1 MKYRELSGFA
11 GTRVRTADARSG
23 ETQVGAS
30 HFAAGSHWTCS
41 DKIPKQ
47 HCIGGDSLGP
57 GEKYRF
63 GPFEVHTGARELS
76 KGGTKIKLRGQPY
89 LILEVLLSRA
99 GEVVTRE
106 EIRAKL
112 WPADTFVDF
121 EHGLNTS
128 VKKLRQV
135 LCDSAEDPRYIETVP
150 RLGYRFVAPV
160 EVVTEAPKPSASA
173 RAIEAPV
180 PALLIPPLAP
190 IEPQPTPLSTPL
202 SGQQASRWKLLR
214 VSLGVLALLGLVFV
228 GMVAKFPL
236 RMHWPFGSSNATV
249 NASLSAKQFG
259 SLAVLPLENLS
270 DDPAQ
275 EYFADGMTDE
285 LIGDLAQLRSLRVIS
300 RTSVMH
306 YKGGKQTVPQ
316 IGREL
321 AVDAVIEGTVER
333 EKNRVRIRVQLI
345 EAASDRHLWARTYDY
360 ELKDVLLLQSTAAH
374 DIASEIQGRVEQP
387 PASLRPN
394 SARTVQPDAYE
405 AYLKG
410 RYFWNQRTEAGLNK
424 SIEFF
429 QDAIAKDPA
438 FAAAYAGL
446 AGSYSLLGSE
456 SLPPEIARAKARAA
470 AGKALEL
477 DPASAE
483 GHAELG
489 LIEFYYDWN
498 WQKAEQEFQRAIE
511 LNPSYATTH
520 QWYSHYLRA
529 MGRLPEALQQAQQAQ
544 QSDPLSL
551 SINTTL
557 AARYRDLSDFKQA
570 VEVVQ
575 RTLELDPNFA
585 PGHELLASVYEQQR
599 DFQSDISELQKA
611 SALSKDNPT
620 SLAHLGRAYALSGN
634 PDEARKIAERLQRTA
649 RQHYVPAWDMAVL
662 FAGMGDANTA
672 FRWLEQSYAK
682 RESQMPFLK
691 VDYRMDPLRA
701 DPRFQNMLRRVR
713 LPG

>member
-1 MKYRELSGFA
+1 M
-11 GTRVRTADARSG
+11 
-23 ETQVGAS
+23 
-30 HFAAGSHWTCS
+30 
-41 DKIPKQ
+41 
-47 HCIGGDSLGP
+47 GP

-63 GPFEVHTGARELS
+63 GPFEVHPGARELS

-99 GEVVTRE
+99 GEIVTRE

-135 LCDSAEDPRYIETVP
+135 LCDSAEEPRYIETVP

-160 EVVTEAPKPSASA
+160 EVIAETLKPAASAPAVEAAVSASLTPPPA
-173 RAIEAPV
+173 RIE
-180 PALLIPPLAP
+180 L
-190 IEPQPTPLSTPL
+190 QPSPSSTPL
-202 SGQQASRWKLLR
+202 SVRLSGQQGSRWKFLR
-214 VSLGVLALLGLVFV
+214 VSLGVLLLLGLVFV
-228 GMVAKFPL
+228 GMVAKFPQ

-259 SLAVLPLENLS
+259 SLAVLPLVNLS
-270 DDPAQ
+270 DDPEQ

-285 LIGDLAQLRSLRVIS
+285 LIGDLAQLGSLRVIS

-306 YKGGKQTVPQ
+306 YKGGKQTIPQ

-321 AVDAVIEGTVER
+321 GVDAVIEGTVER
-333 EKNRVRIRVQLI
+333 EKNRVRIRVQVI
-345 EAASDRHLWARTYDY
+345 EAASDRHLWARSYDY
-360 ELKDVLLLQSTAAH
+360 ELKDVLVLQSTAAH
-374 DIASEIQGRVEQP
+374 DIASEIQGRVVQR
-387 PASLRPN
+387 PAFARST
-394 SARTVQPDAYE
+394 STRTVQPDAYE

-410 RYFWNQRTEAGLNK
+410 RFFWNQRTEAGLNK

-470 AGKALEL
+470 ASKALEL

-498 WQKAEQEFQRAIE
+498 WQQAEQEFQRAIE

-557 AARYRDLSDFKQA
+557 AARYRDLREFKQA
-570 VEVVQ
+570 LDVVQ
-575 RTLELDPNFA
+575 RTLELNPNFA
-585 PGHELLASVYEQQR
+585 PGHELLASVYEQQG
-599 DFQSDISELQKA
+599 DFQSDITELKKA
-611 SALSKDNPT
+611 STLSKDNPT

-634 PDEARKIAERLQRTA
+634 QDEARKIAEQLKLTA

-662 FAGMGDANTA
+662 FAGMGDADTA
-672 FRWLEQSYAK
+672 FRWLEESYVK
-682 RESQMPFLK
+682 RESQMPFLN

>member
-1 MKYRELSGFA
+1 MA
-11 GTRVRTADARSG
+11 AD
-23 ETQVGAS
+23 
-30 HFAAGSHWTCS
+30 HFAAGFDRTRGG
-41 DKIPKQ
+41 KIPKQ
-47 HCIGGDSLGP
+47 HGVGGDSLGP

-63 GPFEVHTGARELS
+63 GPFEVHAGARELS

-160 EVVTEAPKPSASA
+160 EVVTETPKPAASA
-173 RAIEAPV
+173 HAVETTV
-180 PALLIPPLAP
+180 LPALTPPPLTP
-190 IEPQPTPLSTPL
+190 PPTQVEFQPNFSSIPL
-202 SGQQASRWKLLR
+202 SGQQGSRWKILR
-214 VSLGVLALLGLVFV
+214 VSLGVLLLLGLVFV
-228 GMVAKFPL
+228 GMLAKLPQ

-249 NASLSAKQFG
+249 SASLSAKQFG

-270 DDPAQ
+270 DDPEQ

-285 LIGDLAQLRSLRVIS
+285 LIGDLAQLSSLRVIS

-306 YKGGKQTVPQ
+306 YRGGKQTIPQ

-321 AVDAVIEGTVER
+321 GVDAVIEGTVER

-345 EAASDRHLWARTYDY
+345 EAASDRHLWARSYDY
-360 ELKDVLLLQSTAAH
+360 ELKDVLVLQSTAAH
-374 DIASEIQGRVEQP
+374 DIATEIQGRVVQ
-387 PASLRPN
+387 RPDFARLT
-394 SARTVQPDAYE
+394 STRTVQPDAYE

-410 RYFWNQRTEAGLNK
+410 RFFWNQRTEAGLNK

-429 QDAIAKDPA
+429 QGAIAKDPA

-470 AGKALEL
+470 ASKALEL

-498 WQKAEQEFQRAIE
+498 WEQAEQEFQRAIE

-557 AARYRDLSDFKQA
+557 AARYRDLHEFKQA
-570 VEVVQ
+570 LEVVQ

-585 PGHELLASVYEQQR
+585 PGHELLASIYEQQG
-599 DFQSDISELQKA
+599 DFRSDISELRKA

-634 PDEARKIAERLQRTA
+634 QDEARKIAEQLKLTA

-662 FAGMGDANTA
+662 FAGMGDADAA
-672 FRWLEQSYAK
+672 FRWLEESYAK

-691 VDYRMDPLRA
+691 VDYRIDPLRT
-701 DPRFQNMLRRVR
+701 DPRFQKMLRRVG

>member
-1 MKYRELSGFA
+1 LRSAL
-11 GTRVRTADARSG
+11 VILLQVLTALTVVKSRSG
-23 ETQVGAS
+23 V
-30 HFAAGSHWTCS
+30 
-41 DKIPKQ
+41 
-47 HCIGGDSLGP
+47 GGDSLGP
-57 GEKYRF
+57 EEKYRF
-63 GPFEVHTGARELS
+63 GPFEVHAGARELS

-106 EIRAKL
+106 EIRARL

-160 EVVTEAPKPSASA
+160 EVVTETLKPAAPAPAVEAAVLPSLTPPSTRIELPPSAYS
-173 RAIEAPV
+173 APV
-180 PALLIPPLAP
+180 
-190 IEPQPTPLSTPL
+190 STPL
-202 SGQQASRWKLLR
+202 SGQPGSRWKLLR
-214 VSLGVLALLGLVFV
+214 VTLGVLVLLGLVFV
-228 GMVAKFPL
+228 GMVAKFPV

-259 SLAVLPLENLS
+259 SLAVLPLQNLS

-345 EAASDRHLWARTYDY
+345 EAASDRHLWARSYDY
-360 ELKDVLLLQSTAAH
+360 ELKDVLVLQSTAAH

-387 PASLRPN
+387 PASSPSN
-394 SARTVQPDAYE
+394 GARTVQPDAYE

-470 AGKALEL
+470 ASKALEL

-498 WQKAEQEFQRAIE
+498 WQQAEQEFQRAIE

-557 AARYRDLSDFKQA
+557 AARYRDLHEFKQA
-570 VEVVQ
+570 LDVVQ

-585 PGHELLASVYEQQR
+585 PGHELLASVYEQQG
-599 DFQSDISELQKA
+599 DFQSDITELKKA
-611 SALSKDNPT
+611 STLSKDNPT

-634 PDEARKIAERLQRTA
+634 QDEARKIAEQLKQTA

-662 FAGMGDANTA
+662 FAAMGDADTA
-672 FRWLEQSYAK
+672 FRWLEESYTK

-691 VDYRMDPLRA
+691 VDYRIDPLRA

>member
-1 MKYRELSGFA
+1 
-11 GTRVRTADARSG
+11 
-23 ETQVGAS
+23 
-30 HFAAGSHWTCS
+30 
-41 DKIPKQ
+41 
-47 HCIGGDSLGP
+47 LGP

-63 GPFEVHTGARELS
+63 GPFEVNAGARELS
-76 KGGTKIKLRGQPY
+76 KGGTKIRLRGQPY

-135 LCDSAEDPRYIETVP
+135 LCDSAEQPRYIETVP

-160 EVVTEAPKPSASA
+160 EVVSETSKPSVAA
-173 RAIEAPV
+173 RATEAPV
-180 PALLIPPLAP
+180 PAPLTPPP
-190 IEPQPTPLSTPL
+190 SRIELQPTPFPTPAPQ
-202 SGQQASRWKLLR
+202 GSRWKLLR
-214 VSLGVLALLGLVFV
+214 VSLGVLVLLGLVFV
-228 GMVAKFPL
+228 GMVAKWPQ
-236 RMHWPFGSSNATV
+236 RIHWPFGSSNATV

-374 DIASEIQGRVEQP
+374 DIASEIQGRVELP
-387 PASLRPN
+387 PASLRSN

-429 QDAIAKDPA
+429 QDAITRDPA

-456 SLPPEIARAKARAA
+456 SLPPEVARAKARAA
-470 AGKALEL
+470 ASKALEL

-498 WQKAEQEFQRAIE
+498 WQQAEQEFQRAIE

-557 AARYRDLSDFKQA
+557 AARYRDLHEFKQA
-570 VEVVQ
+570 LEVVQ

-585 PGHELLASVYEQQR
+585 PGHELLASVYEQQG
-599 DFQSDISELQKA
+599 DFQSDITELKKA

-634 PDEARKIAERLQRTA
+634 HDEARKIAEQLKQTA

-662 FAGMGDANTA
+662 FAGMGDADTA
-672 FRWLEQSYAK
+672 FRWLEESYAK

-701 DPRFQNMLRRVR
+701 DPRFQKMLRRVK

>member
-1 MKYRELSGFA
+1 
-11 GTRVRTADARSG
+11 
-23 ETQVGAS
+23 
-30 HFAAGSHWTCS
+30 
-41 DKIPKQ
+41 
-47 HCIGGDSLGP
+47 LGP
-57 GEKYRF
+57 EEKYRF
-63 GPFEVHTGARELS
+63 GPFEVHAGARELS

-106 EIRAKL
+106 EIRARL

-160 EVVTEAPKPSASA
+160 EVVTETLKPAAPAPAVEAAVLPSLTPPSTRIELPPSAYS
-173 RAIEAPV
+173 APV
-180 PALLIPPLAP
+180 
-190 IEPQPTPLSTPL
+190 STPL
-202 SGQQASRWKLLR
+202 SGQPGSRWKLLR
-214 VSLGVLALLGLVFV
+214 VTLGVLVLLGLVFV
-228 GMVAKFPL
+228 GMVAKFPV

-259 SLAVLPLENLS
+259 SLAVLPLQNLS

-345 EAASDRHLWARTYDY
+345 EAASDRHLWARSYDY
-360 ELKDVLLLQSTAAH
+360 ELKDVLVLQSTAAH

-387 PASLRPN
+387 PASSPSN
-394 SARTVQPDAYE
+394 GARTVQPDAYE

-470 AGKALEL
+470 ASKALEL

-498 WQKAEQEFQRAIE
+498 WQQAEQEFQRAIE

-557 AARYRDLSDFKQA
+557 AARYRDLHEFKQA
-570 VEVVQ
+570 LDVVQ

-585 PGHELLASVYEQQR
+585 PGHELLASVYEQQG
-599 DFQSDISELQKA
+599 DFQSDITELKKA
-611 SALSKDNPT
+611 STLSKDNPT

-634 PDEARKIAERLQRTA
+634 QDEARKIAEQLKQTA

-662 FAGMGDANTA
+662 FAAMGDADTA
-672 FRWLEQSYAK
+672 FRWLEESYTK

-691 VDYRMDPLRA
+691 VDYRIDPLRA

>member
-1 MKYRELSGFA
+1 
-11 GTRVRTADARSG
+11 
-23 ETQVGAS
+23 
-30 HFAAGSHWTCS
+30 
-41 DKIPKQ
+41 
-47 HCIGGDSLGP
+47 LGP
-57 GEKYRF
+57 EEKYRF
-63 GPFEVHTGARELS
+63 GPFEVHAGARELS

-106 EIRAKL
+106 EIRARL

-160 EVVTEAPKPSASA
+160 EVVTETLKPAAPAPAVEAAVLPSLTPPSTRIELPPSAYS
-173 RAIEAPV
+173 APV
-180 PALLIPPLAP
+180 
-190 IEPQPTPLSTPL
+190 STPL
-202 SGQQASRWKLLR
+202 SGQPGSRWKLLR
-214 VSLGVLALLGLVFV
+214 VTLGVLVLLGLVFV
-228 GMVAKFPL
+228 GMVAKFPV

-259 SLAVLPLENLS
+259 SLAVLPLQNLS

-345 EAASDRHLWARTYDY
+345 EAASDRHLWARSYDY
-360 ELKDVLLLQSTAAH
+360 ELKDVLVLQSTAAH

-387 PASLRPN
+387 PASSPSN
-394 SARTVQPDAYE
+394 GARTVQPDAYE

-470 AGKALEL
+470 ASKALEL

-498 WQKAEQEFQRAIE
+498 WQQAEQEFQRAIE

-557 AARYRDLSDFKQA
+557 AARYRDLHEFKQA
-570 VEVVQ
+570 LDVVQ

-585 PGHELLASVYEQQR
+585 PGHELLASVYEQQG
-599 DFQSDISELQKA
+599 DFQSDITELKKA
-611 SALSKDNPT
+611 STLSKDNPT

-634 PDEARKIAERLQRTA
+634 QDEARKIAEQLKQTA

-662 FAGMGDANTA
+662 FAAMGDADTA
-672 FRWLEQSYAK
+672 FRWLEESYTK

-691 VDYRMDPLRA
+691 VDYRIDPLRP

>member
-1 MKYRELSGFA
+1 M
-11 GTRVRTADARSG
+11 
-23 ETQVGAS
+23 
-30 HFAAGSHWTCS
+30 
-41 DKIPKQ
+41 
-47 HCIGGDSLGP
+47 GP
-57 GEKYRF
+57 GGKYRF
-63 GPFEVHTGARELS
+63 GPFEVDAGARELS
-76 KGGTKIKLRGQPY
+76 KGGTKIRLRGQPY

-106 EIRAKL
+106 EIRARL

-128 VKKLRQV
+128 VKRLRQV
-135 LCDSAEDPRYIETVP
+135 LCDSAEEPRYIETVP

-160 EVVTEAPKPSASA
+160 EVVTETPEPSARVHSSVPTPVA
-173 RAIEAPV
+173 R
-180 PALLIPPLAP
+180 
-190 IEPQPTPLSTPL
+190 IEPQPIPSSAPVSASLST
-202 SGQQASRWKLLR
+202 SSSSRWRLLR
-214 VSLGVLALLGLVFV
+214 FSLVALSLLGMVFIV
-228 GMVAKFPL
+228 MVAKFPG
-236 RMHWPFGSSNATV
+236 RIRWPLGSSNATV
-249 NASLSAKQFG
+249 NASRSPKQFG

-275 EYFADGMTDE
+275 EYFTDGMTDE

-306 YKGGKQTVPQ
+306 YKGGKQTIPQ

-345 EAASDRHLWARTYDY
+345 EAASDRHLWARSYDY

-387 PASLRPN
+387 PASSRTS
-394 SARTVQPDAYE
+394 SAPTVQPDAYE

-446 AGSYSLLGSE
+446 AGAYSLLGSE

-477 DPASAE
+477 DPASVE

-498 WQKAEQEFQRAIE
+498 WEQAEQEFQRAIE

-557 AARYRDLSDFKQA
+557 AARYRDLHDFKQA
-570 VEVVQ
+570 LDVAQ
-575 RTLELDPNFA
+575 RTLELDSNFA
-585 PGHELLASVYEQQR
+585 PGHELLASIYEQQG
-599 DFQSDISELQKA
+599 DFRSAIRELQKA
-611 SALSKDNPT
+611 SALSSNNST
-620 SLAHLGRAYALSGN
+620 SLAHLGRAYALSGSH
-634 PDEARKIAERLQRTA
+634 DEARKVAEQLEETSK
-649 RQHYVPAWDMAVL
+649 QHYVPAWDMAVL
-662 FAGMGDANTA
+662 FAAMGDADTA
-672 FRWLEQSYAK
+672 FRWLEKSYTK

-691 VDYRMDPLRA
+691 VDYRIDPLRA
-701 DPRFQNMLRRVR
+701 DPRFQKMLRRVG

>member
-1 MKYRELSGFA
+1 
-11 GTRVRTADARSG
+11 
-23 ETQVGAS
+23 
-30 HFAAGSHWTCS
+30 
-41 DKIPKQ
+41 
-47 HCIGGDSLGP
+47 
-57 GEKYRF
+57 
-63 GPFEVHTGARELS
+63 
-76 KGGTKIKLRGQPY
+76 
-89 LILEVLLSRA
+89 
-99 GEVVTRE
+99 
-106 EIRAKL
+106 
-112 WPADTFVDF
+112 
-121 EHGLNTS
+121 
-128 VKKLRQV
+128 
-135 LCDSAEDPRYIETVP
+135 
-150 RLGYRFVAPV
+150 
-160 EVVTEAPKPSASA
+160 
-173 RAIEAPV
+173 
-180 PALLIPPLAP
+180 
-190 IEPQPTPLSTPL
+190 
-202 SGQQASRWKLLR
+202 
-214 VSLGVLALLGLVFV
+214 
-228 GMVAKFPL
+228 
-236 RMHWPFGSSNATV
+236 
-249 NASLSAKQFG
+249 
-259 SLAVLPLENLS
+259 
-270 DDPAQ
+270 
-275 EYFADGMTDE
+275 MTDE

-306 YKGGKQTVPQ
+306 YKGGKQTIPQ

-374 DIASEIQGRVEQP
+374 DIASEIEGRVEQP
-387 PASLRPN
+387 PASSPSS

-424 SIEFF
+424 SIAFF

-470 AGKALEL
+470 ASKALEL

-529 MGRLPEALQQAQQAQ
+529 MSRLPEALQQAQQAQ

-557 AARYRDLSDFKQA
+557 AARYRDLRDFSQA
-570 VEVVQ
+570 IEVVQ
-575 RTLELDPNFA
+575 RTLELDPDFA
-585 PGHELLASVYEQQR
+585 PGHELLASVYEQQG
-599 DFQSDISELQKA
+599 DFQSDIAELQKA
-611 SALSKDNPT
+611 GAHSKDNPT
-620 SLAHLGRAYALSGN
+620 SLARLGRAYALSGN
-634 PDEARKIAERLQRTA
+634 HDEARKIAEQLKQA
-649 RQHYVPAWDMAVL
+649 AGQHYVPAWDMAVL
-662 FAGMGDANTA
+662 FASMGDADAA
-672 FRWLEQSYAK
+672 FRWLEKSYTE

-701 DPRFQNMLRRVR
+701 DPRFQKMLRRVK

>member
-1 MKYRELSGFA
+1 M
-11 GTRVRTADARSG
+11 
-23 ETQVGAS
+23 
-30 HFAAGSHWTCS
+30 
-41 DKIPKQ
+41 
-47 HCIGGDSLGP
+47 GP
-57 GEKYRF
+57 GGKYRF
-63 GPFEVHTGARELS
+63 GPFEVDAGARELS
-76 KGGTKIKLRGQPY
+76 KGGTKIRLRGQPY

-106 EIRAKL
+106 EIRARL

-128 VKKLRQV
+128 VKRLRQV
-135 LCDSAEDPRYIETVP
+135 LCDSAEEPRYIETVP

-160 EVVTEAPKPSASA
+160 EVVPETPKPSARLQASVPTPVA
-173 RAIEAPV
+173 R
-180 PALLIPPLAP
+180 
-190 IEPQPTPLSTPL
+190 IEPQPIPSSAPVSAPVSASLSTSSSSHWRFLRFSFVAL
-202 SGQQASRWKLLR
+202 S
-214 VSLGVLALLGLVFV
+214 LLGMVFIV
-228 GMVAKFPL
+228 MVAKFPA
-236 RMHWPFGSSNATV
+236 RIRWPLGSSNVTV
-249 NASLSAKQFG
+249 NASRSPKQFG

-306 YKGGKQTVPQ
+306 YKGGKQTIPQ

-387 PASLRPN
+387 PASSRTN
-394 SARTVQPDAYE
+394 SAPTVQPDAYE

-446 AGSYSLLGSE
+446 AGAYSLLGSE

-477 DPASAE
+477 DPASVE

-498 WQKAEQEFQRAIE
+498 WGQAEQEFQRAIE

-557 AARYRDLSDFKQA
+557 AARYRDLHDFKQA
-570 VEVVQ
+570 LDVAQ
-575 RTLELDPNFA
+575 RTLELDSNFA
-585 PGHELLASVYEQQR
+585 PGHELLASIYEQQG
-599 DFQSDISELQKA
+599 DFQSAIRELQKA
-611 SALSKDNPT
+611 SALSNNNST
-620 SLAHLGRAYALSGN
+620 SLAHLGRAYALSGSH
-634 PDEARKIAERLQRTA
+634 DEARKVAEQLEETSK
-649 RQHYVPAWDMAVL
+649 QHYVPAWDMAVL
-662 FAGMGDANTA
+662 FAAMGDADTA
-672 FRWLEQSYAK
+672 FRWLEKSYTK

-691 VDYRMDPLRA
+691 VDFRIDPLRA
-701 DPRFQNMLRRVR
+701 DPRFQKMLRRVG

>member
-1 MKYRELSGFA
+1 M
-11 GTRVRTADARSG
+11 
-23 ETQVGAS
+23 
-30 HFAAGSHWTCS
+30 
-41 DKIPKQ
+41 
-47 HCIGGDSLGP
+47 GP

-63 GPFEVHTGARELS
+63 GPFEVHAGAREIS

-135 LCDSAEDPRYIETVP
+135 LCDSAEEPRYIETVP

-160 EVVTEAPKPSASA
+160 EVVTETPKPSASA
-173 RAIEAPV
+173 N
-180 PALLIPPLAP
+180 ALETTALPPLTP
-190 IEPQPTPLSTPL
+190 PPTRIEPPPTPASAPLSTA
-202 SGQQASRWKLLR
+202 QASRWKLLR
-214 VSLGVLALLGLVFV
+214 ISLGVLLLLGLVFV
-228 GMVAKFPL
+228 GMVAKWPQ
-236 RMHWPFGSSNATV
+236 RMHWPFGPSNATV

-259 SLAVLPLENLS
+259 SLAVLPLVNLS
-270 DDPAQ
+270 DDPEQ

-285 LIGDLAQLRSLRVIS
+285 LIGDLAQLGSLRVIS

-321 AVDAVIEGTVER
+321 GVDAVIEGTVER
-333 EKNRVRIRVQLI
+333 EKNRVRIRVQVI
-345 EAASDRHLWARTYDY
+345 EAASDRHLWARSYDY
-360 ELKDVLLLQSTAAH
+360 ELKDVLVLQSTAAH
-374 DIASEIQGRVEQP
+374 DIATEIQGRVVQ
-387 PASLRPN
+387 RPDFARST

-410 RYFWNQRTEAGLNK
+410 RFFWNQRTEAGLNK

-470 AGKALEL
+470 ASKALEL

-498 WQKAEQEFQRAIE
+498 WAQAEQEFQRAIE

-544 QSDPLSL
+544 QLDPLSL

-557 AARYRDLSDFKQA
+557 AARYRDLRDFKQA
-570 VEVVQ
+570 LEVVQ

-585 PGHELLASVYEQQR
+585 PGHELLASVYEQQG
-599 DFQSDISELQKA
+599 DFQADITELQKA

-634 PDEARKIAERLQRTA
+634 HDEARKIAEQLQRTA

-662 FAGMGDANTA
+662 FASMGDADTA
-672 FRWLEQSYAK
+672 FRWLEGSYTK

-691 VDYRMDPLRA
+691 VDYRIDPLRA
-701 DPRFQNMLRRVR
+701 DPRFQNMLRRVK

>member
-1 MKYRELSGFA
+1 MHA
-11 GTRVRTADARSG
+11 
-23 ETQVGAS
+23 
-30 HFAAGSHWTCS
+30 
-41 DKIPKQ
+41 
-47 HCIGGDSLGP
+47 
-57 GEKYRF
+57 
-63 GPFEVHTGARELS
+63 GARELS
-76 KGGTKIKLRGQPY
+76 KGGTRIKLRGQPY

-121 EHGLNTS
+121 EHSLNTS

-150 RLGYRFVAPV
+150 RLGYRFIAPV
-160 EVVTEAPKPSASA
+160 EVVTETPKPFTAA
-173 RAIEAPV
+173 PAPEAAV
-180 PALLIPPLAP
+180 PPPP
-190 IEPQPTPLSTPL
+190 TRIEPQPVPSTAPPTAPP
-202 SGQQASRWKLLR
+202 SAPQRSRGKLLR
-214 VSLGVLALLGLVFV
+214 VSLGVLLLLGLVFV
-228 GMVAKFPL
+228 GMVVKLPE
-236 RMHWPFGSSNATV
+236 RMRWPFGSSNATV

-259 SLAVLPLENLS
+259 SLAVLPLVNLS
-270 DDPAQ
+270 DDPEQ

-285 LIGDLAQLRSLRVIS
+285 LIGDLAQLGSLRVIS

-321 AVDAVIEGTVER
+321 GVDAVIEGTVER
-333 EKNRVRIRVQLI
+333 EKNRVRIRVQVI
-345 EAASDRHLWARTYDY
+345 EAASDRHLWARSYDY
-360 ELKDVLLLQSTAAH
+360 EIKDVLLLQSTAAH
-374 DIASEIQGRVEQP
+374 DIATEIQGRVVQR
-387 PASLRPN
+387 PAFSRLN
-394 SARTVQPDAYE
+394 SARTVEPDAYE

-410 RYFWNQRTEAGLNK
+410 RYFWNLRTEAGLNK

-429 QDAIAKDPA
+429 QDAIKKDPA

-456 SLPPEIARAKARAA
+456 SLPPEVARAKARAA
-470 AGKALEL
+470 ASKALEL

-498 WQKAEQEFQRAIE
+498 WEKAEQEFQRAIE

-557 AARYRDLSDFKQA
+557 AARHRDLRDFKQA
-570 VEVVQ
+570 LDAIQ
-575 RTLELDPNFA
+575 RTLELDPNFG
-585 PGHELLASVYEQQR
+585 PGHELLASVYEQQG
-599 DFQSDISELQKA
+599 DFRSAISEWKKA
-611 SALSKDNPT
+611 STLSKDNPT
-620 SLAHLGRAYALSGN
+620 PLAHLGRAYALSGN
-634 PDEARKIAERLQRTA
+634 QAEARKVAEQLKLTA

-662 FAGMGDANTA
+662 FAGMGDADTA
-672 FRWLEQSYAK
+672 FRWLEESYAK

-701 DPRFQNMLRRVR
+701 DPRFQKMLRRVG

>member
-1 MKYRELSGFA
+1 
-11 GTRVRTADARSG
+11 
-23 ETQVGAS
+23 
-30 HFAAGSHWTCS
+30 
-41 DKIPKQ
+41 
-47 HCIGGDSLGP
+47 LGL

-63 GPFEVHTGARELS
+63 GPFEVDAGARELS
-76 KGGTKIKLRGQPY
+76 KSGTKIRLRGQPY
-89 LILEVLLSRA
+89 LILEVLLGRA

-106 EIRAKL
+106 EIRARL

-135 LCDSAEDPRYIETVP
+135 LCDSAEEPRYIETVP

-160 EVVTEAPKPSASA
+160 EVVPETAKPSPAPGAVAAALPAS
-173 RAIEAPV
+173 
-180 PALLIPPLAP
+180 
-190 IEPQPTPLSTPL
+190 PTPMEPHPSPMI
-202 SGQQASRWKLLR
+202 SASRSSRRRLLR
-214 VSLGVLALLGLVFV
+214 FSFAVPLLLGLVFI
-228 GMVAKFPL
+228 GMVAKLPG
-236 RMHWPFGSSNATV
+236 RMHWPFVSPNATV
-249 NASLSAKQFG
+249 NASPSAKQFG

-306 YKGGKQTVPQ
+306 YKGGNQTIPQ

-321 AVDAVIEGTVER
+321 GVDAVIEGTVER

-345 EAASDRHLWARTYDY
+345 EAASDRHLWARSYDY

-374 DIASEIQGRVEQP
+374 DIASEIQGRVAQP
-387 PASLRPN
+387 LASSRS

-429 QDAIAKDPA
+429 QDAIARDPA

-446 AGSYSLLGSE
+446 AGSYSLLGSKA
-456 SLPPEIARAKARAA
+456 LPPEVAREKARAA
-470 AGKALEL
+470 ASKALEL

-489 LIEFYYDWN
+489 LIEFYYDWS
-498 WQKAEQEFQRAIE
+498 WEQAEQEFRRAID

-529 MGRLPEALQQAQQAQ
+529 MDRLPEALQQAQQAQ

-557 AARYRDLSDFKQA
+557 AARYRDLREFKQA
-570 VEVVQ
+570 LEVDQ

-585 PGHELLASVYEQQR
+585 PGHELLASVYEQQG
-599 DFQSDISELQKA
+599 DFQAAIREWQKA
-611 SALSKDNPT
+611 STLSKDNPT
-620 SLAHLGRAYALSGN
+620 PLAHLGRAYALSGSQ
-634 PDEARKIAERLQRTA
+634 DEARKVAQQLELTS

-662 FAGMGDANTA
+662 FAGLGDPDTA
-672 FRWLEQSYAK
+672 FRWLEKSYTK

-691 VDYRMDPLRA
+691 VDYRMDPLRT
-701 DPRFQNMLRRVR
+701 DPRFQEMLRRVR

>member
-1 MKYRELSGFA
+1 LRSAL
-11 GTRVRTADARSG
+11 VILLQVLTALTVVKSRSG
-23 ETQVGAS
+23 V
-30 HFAAGSHWTCS
+30 
-41 DKIPKQ
+41 
-47 HCIGGDSLGP
+47 GGDSLGP
-57 GEKYRF
+57 EEKYRF
-63 GPFEVHTGARELS
+63 GPFEVHAGARELS

-106 EIRAKL
+106 EIRARL

-160 EVVTEAPKPSASA
+160 EVVTETLKPAAPAPAVEAAVLPSLTPPSTRIELPPSAYS
-173 RAIEAPV
+173 APV
-180 PALLIPPLAP
+180 
-190 IEPQPTPLSTPL
+190 STPL
-202 SGQQASRWKLLR
+202 SGQPGSRWKLLR
-214 VSLGVLALLGLVFV
+214 VTLGVLVLLGLVFV
-228 GMVAKFPL
+228 GMVAKFPV

-259 SLAVLPLENLS
+259 SLAVLPLQNLS

-345 EAASDRHLWARTYDY
+345 EAASDRHLWARSYDY
-360 ELKDVLLLQSTAAH
+360 ELKDVLVLQSTAAH

-387 PASLRPN
+387 PASSPSN
-394 SARTVQPDAYE
+394 GARTVQPDAYE

-470 AGKALEL
+470 ASKALEL

-498 WQKAEQEFQRAIE
+498 WQQAEQEFQRAIE

-557 AARYRDLSDFKQA
+557 AARYRDLHEFKQA
-570 VEVVQ
+570 LDVVQ

-585 PGHELLASVYEQQR
+585 PGHELLASVYEQQG
-599 DFQSDISELQKA
+599 DFQSDITELKKA
-611 SALSKDNPT
+611 STLSKDNPT

-634 PDEARKIAERLQRTA
+634 QDEARKIAEQLKQTA

-662 FAGMGDANTA
+662 FAAMGDADTA
-672 FRWLEQSYAK
+672 FRWLEESYTK

-691 VDYRMDPLRA
+691 VDYRIDPLRP

>member
-1 MKYRELSGFA
+1 MRSAL
-11 GTRVRTADARSG
+11 VILLQVLTALTVVKSRSG
-23 ETQVGAS
+23 V
-30 HFAAGSHWTCS
+30 
-41 DKIPKQ
+41 
-47 HCIGGDSLGP
+47 GGDSLGP
-57 GEKYRF
+57 EEKYRF
-63 GPFEVHTGARELS
+63 GPFEVHAGARELS

-106 EIRAKL
+106 EIRARL

-160 EVVTEAPKPSASA
+160 EVVTETLKPAAPAPAVEAAVLPSLTPPSTRIELPPSAYS
-173 RAIEAPV
+173 APV
-180 PALLIPPLAP
+180 
-190 IEPQPTPLSTPL
+190 STPL
-202 SGQQASRWKLLR
+202 SGQPGSRWKLLR
-214 VSLGVLALLGLVFV
+214 VTLGVLVLLGLVFV
-228 GMVAKFPL
+228 GMVAKFPV

-259 SLAVLPLENLS
+259 SLAVLPLQNLS

-345 EAASDRHLWARTYDY
+345 EAASDRHLWARSYDY
-360 ELKDVLLLQSTAAH
+360 ELKDVLVLQSTAAH

-387 PASLRPN
+387 PASSPSN
-394 SARTVQPDAYE
+394 GARTVQPDAYE

-470 AGKALEL
+470 ASKALEL

-498 WQKAEQEFQRAIE
+498 WQQAEQEFQRAIE

-557 AARYRDLSDFKQA
+557 AARYRDLHEFKQA
-570 VEVVQ
+570 LDVVQ

-585 PGHELLASVYEQQR
+585 PGHELLASVYEQQG
-599 DFQSDISELQKA
+599 DFQSDITELKKA
-611 SALSKDNPT
+611 STLSKDNPT

-634 PDEARKIAERLQRTA
+634 QDEARKIAEQLKQTA

-662 FAGMGDANTA
+662 FAAMGDADTA
-672 FRWLEQSYAK
+672 FRWLEESYTK

-691 VDYRMDPLRA
+691 VDYRIDPLRA